1 MRAGAL
7 VLLALALAASWSVG
21 AVVALQTHD
30 HGHDHDHDHDHTSN
44 ATLTHDGSQH
54 GDHSSNATTW
64 TWAHIA
70 AWNLTAPEPR
80 RTLAL
85 CVAPRAATRAMLFA
99 LLPMPPRSAVVS
111 SEHDISSLVTRAD
124 GMIAISN
131 TSLVTGD
138 TVVMLDLSVTSGT
151 TTPPLYQVKF
161 SPSDKNSCVNA
172 SLNVSGT
179 GTILFFAQYAPS
191 NVSASV
197 LSSSGQRGVASE
209 TCLRG
214 CSSANASEPTTS
226 TKSNTKAAEERSAA
240 TNWAGPILA
249 SIVIALT
256 SLLGV
261 LLLSLGKR
269 HIDVVVDYMMSFAA
283 GCLLA
288 VTVFHLYP
296 EGAGYVSDLD
306 EWVSGACVLS
316 GVAFSMGFEQFLHLL
331 LASFGHTHAHGHG
344 HGHGHQDGHDSQ
356 KNHDA
361 AILESARGSRVLLQ
375 SLSAPTPVRPSQPPE
390 IAILEPQDRRGR
402 PRDSSPLTFRQKY
415 ITSLRF
421 VEPIAWVTAM
431 GDFFHAFT
439 DGVVLAVAF
448 KSCSSALGW
457 AVALGVVM
465 HEVPHRVGD
474 FFIFIRAGM
483 LVAQALMVNFIASLA
498 SLLAVLVV
506 LAAGSV
512 SNEVLGIML
521 LVGAGALFFIAM
533 TKLLPPM
540 LEVRE
545 PRRAFCHFLWFT
557 FGCVVIGL
565 SMLQH
570 AHCEVEST
578 GNTGH
583 EGHSHKH

>member
-1 MRAGAL
+1 MPTSRLYAGA
-7 VLLALALAASWSVG
+7 VALLALTIVYFSCNAESVAAQ
-21 AVVALQTHD
+21 AHD
-30 HGHDHDHDHDHTSN
+30 HDHAHGHDHAGNSTAIDPDHGSLPDN
-44 ATLTHDGSQH
+44 ATASA
-54 GDHSSNATTW
+54 SASP
-64 TWAHIA
+64 WAHIA
-70 AWNLTAPEPR
+70 LWNLTAAESR
-80 RTLAL
+80 GAL
-85 CVAPRAATRAMLFA
+85 SLCAEPRAAKQIMVVA
-99 LLPMPPRSAVVS
+99 LLPVGAQAVVS
-111 SEHDISSLVTRAD
+111 SERDIAPLVAHADDMIESSNVTRRD
-124 GMIAISN
+124 I
-131 TSLVTGD
+131 TSSS
-138 TVVMLDLSVTSGT
+138 TVALDVSAPLSTL
-151 TTPPLYQVKF
+151 PLYRVQL
-161 SPSDKNSCVNA
+161 DERSCVNA
-172 SLNVSGT
+172 SLNVSGAMRVA
-179 GTILFFAQYAPS
+179 LFAQYSPA
-191 NVSASV
+191 NGSAGV
-197 LSSSGQRGVASE
+197 LSSSQRSASLE

-214 CSSANASEPTTS
+214 CPAADASESTRTTTTS
-226 TKSNTKAAEERSAA
+226 TAARAA
-240 TNWAGPILA
+240 STNWAGPILA
-249 SIVIALT
+249 SIVLALT

-296 EGAGYVSDLD
+296 EGASYVSDLD

-316 GVAFSMGFEQFLHLL
+316 GVAFSMGFEQSLHLL
-331 LASFGHTHAHGHG
+331 LASFGQAHAHHGHG
-344 HGHGHQDGHDSQ
+344 HGLGHSHGHPGGRDSH

-361 AILESARGSRVLLQ
+361 PVLESSRGSRVLRQILTAQ
-375 SLSAPTPVRPSQPPE
+375 TPVRPSQAPE
-390 IAILEPQDRRGR
+390 IAILESQARSGA
-402 PRDSSPLTFRQKY
+402 PRDSAPLTFRQKY
-415 ITSLRF
+415 VTSLRF

-512 SNEVLGIML
+512 SDTVLGIML

-540 LEVRE
+540 LEARE
-545 PRRAFCHFLWFT
+545 PRQACLHFLWFAV
-557 FGCVVIGL
+557 GCVVIGL

-570 AHCEVEST
+570 AHCEVDASAD
-578 GNTGH
+578 GGHGH
-583 EGHSHKH
+583 EH